1 MTPID
6 FLQAAFNLIALIAI
20 IYLLWCGV
28 CEIAKRGKK

>member
-1 MTPID
+1 MSGLD
-6 FLQAAFNLIALIAI
+6 FLQAAFNVAVFIFI